1 MESVSSVGWQGIGL
15 ITSVH
20 TPATNFYNP
29 NCSAITPSVDG
40 GAQPPKP
47 LLPGPLNAQTWSG
60 YIERVCMLHYT
71 SSVCTCVNASYDDIL
86 YLCCTP
92 HLYCNR
98 RMYESLLKLRGSGSG
113 FVTSVVACGHVNLT
127 KLDKCELDWCHC
139 HLFSYPFKCEH
150 TYIRRCF

>member
-1 MESVSSVGWQGIGL
+1 MVCSAYCVHSMYIYVHTVESVSSVGWQGIEL

-20 TPATNFYNP
+20 TPATNFNNP

-92 HLYCNR
+92 RLYCNR
-98 RMYESLLKLRGSGSG
+98 RMYESLLKLRGSGSDFQRSG
-113 FVTSVVACGHVNLT
+113 RIQQQSDYAEVSNL
-127 KLDKCELDWCHC
+127 
-139 HLFSYPFKCEH
+139 LF
-150 TYIRRCF
+150 TYI